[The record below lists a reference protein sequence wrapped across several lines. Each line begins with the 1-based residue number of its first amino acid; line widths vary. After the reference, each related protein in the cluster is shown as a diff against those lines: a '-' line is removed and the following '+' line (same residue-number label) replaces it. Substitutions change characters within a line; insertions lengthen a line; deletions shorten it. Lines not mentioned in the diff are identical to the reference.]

1 VALSGP
7 PSDIG
12 DSGPVDATECRPRR
26 RGDRDHAAG
35 EPAHAHRYVRRPD
48 DLPVRAGAEVVM
60 AFRQWTFMRDPVGRI
75 YCLTDRDPATGT
87 PY

>member
-1 VALSGP
+1 
-7 PSDIG
+7 
-12 DSGPVDATECRPRR
+12 
-26 RGDRDHAAG
+26 
-35 EPAHAHRYVRRPD
+35 
-48 DLPVRAGAEVVM
+48 M